1 MLLFNHYVFDSL
13 QYVITVF
20 NNPFSSASV
29 RDETLTYICVNENN
43 NSDKIKME
51 LNGRLKHQDALK
63 LENRYACFN
72 K

>member
-1 MLLFNHYVFDSL
+1 MEQAFEI
-13 QYVITVF
+13 Q
-20 NNPFSSASV
+20 SASV
-29 RDETLTYICVNENN
+29 RDQTLTYISVNEK

-51 LNGRLKHQDALK
+51 LDGRLKHQDALK